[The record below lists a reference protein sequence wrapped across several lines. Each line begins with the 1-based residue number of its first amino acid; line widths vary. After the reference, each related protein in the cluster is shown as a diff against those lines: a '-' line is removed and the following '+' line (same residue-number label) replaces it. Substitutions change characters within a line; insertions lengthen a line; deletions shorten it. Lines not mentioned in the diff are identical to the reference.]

1 MDILNVHITFSIF
14 DTDTVKYMRD
24 LGLHAPMHA
33 ARHELQRRDREEQQ
47 RQSMGGRQVTD
58 GRRLVRDSK
67 DQNPVLA

>member
-1 MDILNVHITFSIF
+1 
-14 DTDTVKYMRD
+14 
-24 LGLHAPMHA
+24 MHA
-33 ARHELQRRDREEQQ
+33 ARHELQRLDREDQQ